1 MMELMK
7 SVALTLLVLLS
18 LLQSYLLSYSS
29 PKYEPINQNDYVQTE
44 VVGTQSTLDKL
55 IFPQQIVIHTGK
67 QGYSVLYPEQPD
79 YTYIF
84 DNLKQTTFDGMRRVN
99 TAITPIDWDKQR
111 ESQEGLEIRF
121 QYAVPVSVLQSVLQ
135 IKGDLP
141 SDNDLINSL
150 WVSVKENREEVLIY
164 FRTNTNG
171 IVYEA
176 PKTNL
181 SVGDVEKLVLRGET
195 MPAYHT
201 YNGDYYLPNESL
213 PTAAY
218 EIPYTVYTAEQ
229 LKKSLFVDPGLTR
242 NLTERDG
249 SEIYT
254 DGKRGLQIRNEQRWM
269 NYSDPAAPVDN
280 RPDLLEY
287 LNVAVQFINQHGGWN
302 GTFLLGGIPQKFAAT
317 GTGQPFVFHRYYQ
330 TFPIE
335 NLQDVYYG
343 RIQVMLRRGIISN
356 YERSII
362 VPDPKAA
369 TKLDETLVGGAVLD
383 RLLEEAAKRKSIQ
396 TVYPVY
402 RSDIGEETIVVTP
415 AWLVSFWDGTQ
426 EYLDPDAITELEA
439 KAALEAAAGAEADS
453 GGAGETGEGESGTGE
468 SEAGSDEGSDAGSD
482 AG

>member
-1 MMELMK
+1 
-7 SVALTLLVLLS
+7 
-18 LLQSYLLSYSS
+18 
-29 PKYEPINQNDYVQTE
+29 
-44 VVGTQSTLDKL
+44 
-55 IFPQQIVIHTGK
+55 
-67 QGYSVLYPEQPD
+67 VLYPEQPD

-99 TAITPIDWDKQR
+99 TASMPIDWDKQR
-111 ESQEGLEIRF
+111 ETQLGLEIRF

-141 SDNDLINSL
+141 SDSDLINCL
-150 WVSVKENREEVLIY
+150 WISVKENREEVLIY
-164 FRTNTNG
+164 FRTNTIG
-171 IVYEA
+171 VIYEA

-181 SVGDVEKLVLRGET
+181 SVGDVEKLVLRGEA

-213 PTAAY
+213 STAAY
-218 EIPYTVYTAEQ
+218 DIPYTVYTAEQ

-254 DGKRGLQIRNEQRWM
+254 DGKRGLQIRNDQRWM

-302 GTFLLGGIPQKFAAT
+302 GTFLLGGIPPKMVLT

-335 NLQDVYYG
+335 NLQDAYYG
-343 RIQVMLRRGIISN
+343 RVQVMLRRGIISN

-362 VPDPKAA
+362 VPDAKAA
-369 TKLDETLVGGAVLD
+369 TKLDETLVGGSVLD
-383 RLLEEAAKRKSIQ
+383 RLLEEVAKRKSIQ

-402 RSDIGEETIVVTP
+402 RSDIGEESIVLTP
-415 AWLVSFWDGTQ
+415 AWLIAFWDGTE
-426 EYLDPDAITELEA
+426 EYLEPDAIAKFEA
-439 KAALEAAAGAEADS
+439 EAAMEASASAAADS
-453 GGAGETGEGESGTGE
+453 EDAESDTGASSDTDTDTGTGK
-468 SEAGSDEGSDAGSD
+468 SVAGSD
-482 AG
+482 AGGSKGSEAK